1 MPDEPILTT
10 IEARVPKE
18 RWDDLLRGYQALSSE
33 DAPERLG
40 GYLVQSA
47 EDPEVWRGLSIWR
60 SAAALQAYRARV
72 AIPAGLK
79 LFKDVAG
86 ETTLRRDVVRVQ
98 D

>member
-1 MPDEPILTT
+1 MPDEPLLTV

-18 RWDDLLRGYQALSSE
+18 RWDDLRRAYAEIGGE
-33 DAPERLG
+33 NPPERLG

-47 EDPEVWRGLSIWR
+47 EDPEVWQGLSVWR

-72 AIPAGLK
+72 AVPAGLAVFQK
-79 LFKDVAG
+79 LATDVKLKRYG
-86 ETTLRRDVVRVQ
+86 VRAQ